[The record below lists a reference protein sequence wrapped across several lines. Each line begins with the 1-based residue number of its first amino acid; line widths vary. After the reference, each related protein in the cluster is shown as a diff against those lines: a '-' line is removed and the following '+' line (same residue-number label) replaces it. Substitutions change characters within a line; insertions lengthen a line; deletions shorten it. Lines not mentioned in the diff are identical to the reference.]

1 MVFVSQVVSKRRG
14 CQNLAWCAEFLCGS
28 DVSPSS
34 SPLPDPQAPRGTQQW
49 LEQQVTGSE
58 ELKRP
63 KPLQV
68 PAAQRQPVPL
78 ILPLNCSLVAT
89 GTLKKRNQ
97 ETLEIGFVL
106 FPEGMVFVVAARK
119 LILQGSN
126 DGLPRGQ
133 INK

>member
-1 MVFVSQVVSKRRG
+1 MGSK
-14 CQNLAWCAEFLCGS
+14 
-28 DVSPSS
+28 
-34 SPLPDPQAPRGTQQW
+34 
-49 LEQQVTGSE
+49 

-63 KPLQV
+63 KLSQV

-89 GTLKKRNQ
+89 GTLKKRNR